1 MYIVD
6 NSGPVSCKTPK
17 ILPKICTFR
26 HFDAKMGQILQILKK
41 TTSVTSE
48 ESEPLLAAQKCYY
61 ETLKDTKKRCD
72 ELIEFKD
79 KIKCSYNGLGSMM
92 IST

>member
-1 MYIVD
+1 
-6 NSGPVSCKTPK
+6 
-17 ILPKICTFR
+17 
-26 HFDAKMGQILQILKK
+26 MGQILQIVKK